1 MERRIDEV
9 TQMHEDQDPPC
20 VEKEEYGWPTR
31 VLRRSTPESAAVRI
45 VQKTEQDRPSS
56 GPSKREESNSEP
68 EVHLEHGS
76 DVQPVGLE
84 MDDEDEGDFVDALE
98 EVMSASEDDDGDEYF
113 DAISLDDDS
122 VCDPPN
128 EILEEDDDEVPVQ
141 DWPCTPLRKLE
152 LEFERC
158 MKMNAEDLDSEPT
171 IYIHE
176 GSELLSQLR
185 DQLVLLP
192 ELKDLSPS
200 CDIETADVGEPGIT
214 TPDEEHEMRNILSII
229 VVSSW
234 VTAMLPLPRLEESY
248 VIWMLGMERLIDDL
262 LIGFESAMW
271 FMSLDMASGFWAIR
285 MTERAKLIS
294 AFVCPFRHFQWVC
307 MPFGLK
313 NAPLVYQAVINN
325 CLWGFVRLPPEE
337 EAEVDQDVLDFLLLE
352 CPRGCV
358 TEEKV
363 PALID
368 TMTHGTCPRTQL
380 LHR

>member
-9 TQMHEDQDPPC
+9 TQMYEDQDPPC

-56 GPSKREESNSEP
+56 ETSKREEPNSEP

-98 EVMSASEDDDGDEYF
+98 EVMSPSEDVDGDEYF

-128 EILEEDDDEVPVQ
+128 EIFEEEDDEVPVQ

-152 LEFERC
+152 LEYERC
-158 MKMNAEDLDSEPT
+158 MKMNAEDLDSEPS

-200 CDIETADVGEPGIT
+200 WDIETADVGEPGIT
-214 TPDEEHEMRNILSII
+214 TPDEEHKMRNILN
-229 VVSSW
+229 
-234 VTAMLPLPRLEESY
+234 M
-248 VIWMLGMERLIDDL
+248 
-262 LIGFESAMW
+262 
-271 FMSLDMASGFWAIR
+271 
-285 MTERAKLIS
+285 
-294 AFVCPFRHFQWVC
+294 
-307 MPFGLK
+307 
-313 NAPLVYQAVINN
+313 
-325 CLWGFVRLPPEE
+325 
-337 EAEVDQDVLDFLLLE
+337 
-352 CPRGCV
+352 
-358 TEEKV
+358 
-363 PALID
+363 
-368 TMTHGTCPRTQL
+368 
-380 LHR
+380 